1 MIKVVIIILLGKIFL
16 SFNVTLSLQGNIT
29 LKDIPYSHYF
39 FGCSFLSSVLALFLF
54 VCLLYL
60 ESEKK

>member
-29 LKDIPYSHYF
+29 LKDILYSHYF
-39 FGCSFLSSVLALFLF
+39 FWLQFPLISLSFVF
-54 VCLLYL
+54 VCLFIIP
-60 ESEKK
+60 